1 MLKDAYRF
9 TRTVR
14 IKLFRSTRA
23 YRNLLGQHQWP
34 PVRDARNA
42 KEGGSPLRRKQDL
55 GGRRRAVS
63 EGGECVCTAVFCETG
78 GGEGRSYGRQLQ
90 NVNASSPC

>member
-14 IKLFRSTRA
+14 IKLSRSTRA

-55 GGRRRAVS
+55 GGRRRVAREGSVS
-63 EGGECVCTAVFCETG
+63 AHQCFVKQEGERGGVTG
-78 GGEGRSYGRQLQ
+78 GSYKM
-90 NVNASSPC
+90 

>member
-9 TRTVR
+9 TRIVR
-14 IKLFRSTRA
+14 IKLSRSTRV
-23 YRNLLGQHQWP
+23 YRNLLGQHQWL

-42 KEGGSPLRRKQDL
+42 KEGGSLLRRKQDL

-63 EGGECVCTAVFCETG
+63 EGGECVCTAVLPETG
-78 GGEGRSYGRQLQ
+78 GGEGRS
-90 NVNASSPC
+90 

>member
-14 IKLFRSTRA
+14 IKLSQSTRA
-23 YRNLLGQHQWP
+23 YRNFAWAAAMAAGE
-34 PVRDARNA
+34 RC
-42 KEGGSPLRRKQDL
+42 KECQ
-55 GGRRRAVS
+55 GRRQPVEKEARFGGKEERC
-63 EGGECVCTAVFCETG
+63 EGGECVCTAVLPETG

>member
-14 IKLFRSTRA
+14 IKLSRSTRA

-55 GGRRRAVS
+55 GGRRRDVREGSVS
-63 EGGECVCTAVFCETG
+63 AQQCFVKQEGAREGVTG
-78 GGEGRSYGRQLQ
+78 GSYKM
-90 NVNASSPC
+90 